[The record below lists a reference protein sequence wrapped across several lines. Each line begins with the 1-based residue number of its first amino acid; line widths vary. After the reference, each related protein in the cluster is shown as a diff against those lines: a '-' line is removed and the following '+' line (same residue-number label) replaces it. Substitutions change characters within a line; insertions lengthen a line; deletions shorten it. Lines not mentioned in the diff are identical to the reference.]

1 MRSAKEEVDALRI
14 VVRKLESDKV
24 NDAMQKKAMIPHY
37 KEENEILKRM
47 INEMKNAQ
55 NVAVLG
61 VKTSA
66 GAEAVGG
73 DAGGTFL
80 MFLSNN
86 ALLLCTHA
94 HFDAHIL
101 SSLLLSYLLLS
112 FDTSTLQ

>member
-47 INEMKNAQ
+47 INDMKNAQ
-55 NVAVLG
+55 NAAALG

-66 GAEAVGG
+66 DAKTVGG
-73 DAGGTFL
+73 DAGATFRVSL
-80 MFLSNN
+80 KECSTPLHSY
-86 ALLLCTHA
+86 LLKCT
-94 HFDAHIL
+94 
-101 SSLLLSYLLLS
+101 SSLLSSALLFPP
-112 FDTSTLQ
+112 FDTSILQ